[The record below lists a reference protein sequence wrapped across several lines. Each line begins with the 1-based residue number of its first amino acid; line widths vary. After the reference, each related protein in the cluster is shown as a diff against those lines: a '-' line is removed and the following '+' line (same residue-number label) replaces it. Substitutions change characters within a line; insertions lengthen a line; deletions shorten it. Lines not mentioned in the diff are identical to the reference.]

1 MELNIETKQQL
12 EQLLV
17 KPNSVTQEHIPF
29 LQQLIKTF
37 PYYQPLHLL
46 LAKAS
51 SETEN
56 KQNMFAK
63 AALYTNGSI
72 LHRIIHD
79 QDLEVPENINLIT
92 YEPWSSRNVNGTVS
106 YDTSNSNLNPTSA
119 PSITIEEAPIIEN
132 LAPLADST
140 IPVDASENTE
150 THQEATIINP
160 QNFVVPEIENLEPL
174 QSEIIKVYESEQI
187 NIAAPEADE
196 QEVFEEINEFIAPPE
211 DNLKQEAVAIE
222 IQEEVPFV
230 NEIETSEQDTPQE
243 EELIIETVAAT
254 DFFAFDRSLNTEKP
268 IEQEVKAN
276 TTSKTGIDYL
286 KENIVSKY
294 NDDQLPFTFL
304 WWLAKTRKNHDQIFR
319 PFASPVTANTQSLQQ
334 QYVEHIFHLQAPLE
348 PIEEEATT
356 LPATKGNEII
366 ENFIKND
373 PQIKALK
380 PDQINNENK
389 AKRSA
394 EDTNDVVSETLAQIY
409 IEQMLYHKAIDTYQ
423 KLSLKFPEKSR
434 YFADLIQSLEKKI

>member
-17 KPNSVTQEHIPF
+17 KPNSVKQEHIPF

-56 KQNMFAK
+56 KQNTFAK

-79 QDLEVPENINLIT
+79 QILEASENINLVT
-92 YEPWSSRNVNGTVS
+92 YEPWSRNHADGAVS
-106 YDTSNSNLNPTSA
+106 HEASNSNLDPTSA

-132 LAPLADST
+132 STPSDS
-140 IPVDASENTE
+140 IVEVENTE
-150 THQEATIINP
+150 PHKEEIIITNP

-174 QSEIIKVYESEQI
+174 QSEIIKVYEPEQI
-187 NIAAPEADE
+187 SIAAPEADE

-211 DNLKQEAVAIE
+211 DNLKQEVAAIE

-268 IEQEVKAN
+268 VEQEVKAN
-276 TTSKTGIDYL
+276 TTFKTSIDYV

-294 NDDQLPFTFL
+294 DDDQLPFTFL
-304 WWLAKTRKNHDQIFR
+304 WWLAKTRKDHDQIFR
-319 PFASPVTANTQSLQQ
+319 PFASPVTANTQPLQQ

-423 KLSLKFPEKSR
+423 KLSLKFPEKSG